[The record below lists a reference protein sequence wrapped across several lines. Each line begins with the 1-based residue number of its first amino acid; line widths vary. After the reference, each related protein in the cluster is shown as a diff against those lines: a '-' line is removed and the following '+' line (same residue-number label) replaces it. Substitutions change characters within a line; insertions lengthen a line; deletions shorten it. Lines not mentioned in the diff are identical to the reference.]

1 MANFRSLAEIVI
13 FVDDMERSLAFYRDE
28 LGLPLFSPPK
38 LPGKFLQV
46 GTQGGPGGGEGVP
59 QQIVLVPR
67 PTDTQRGSRDRREG
81 SLHHIGL
88 EVDRDEY
95 EGPAGQRISLS
106 SLLRRAP
113 GSCGAPKFHPRSR
126 GFETP
131 HPRGLHF
138 RCVDHPPDTSPDTTA
153 PDSKRAG
160 RLACRNELEEEARS
174 QVCLPTPPR
183 QSGDALRESEGR
195 SRLAVLD
202 LRHESP
208 RDRRPSQLAIGSRYP
223 DQVLNRVS
231 F

>member
-59 QQIVLVPR
+59 QQIVLLPR

-95 EGPAGQRISLS
+95 EG
-106 SLLRRAP
+106 LR
-113 GSCGAPKFHPRSR
+113 
-126 GFETP
+126 
-131 HPRGLHF
+131 
-138 RCVDHPPDTSPDTTA
+138 
-153 PDSKRAG
+153 G
-160 RLACRNELEEEARS
+160 RLEQQGHATREGEHPFMPVEAFYVDDPDGNEVEI
-174 QVCLPTPPR
+174 V
-183 QSGDALRESEGR
+183 
-195 SRLAVLD
+195 
-202 LRHESP
+202 
-208 RDRRPSQLAIGSRYP
+208 RY
-223 DQVLNRVS
+223 RG
-231 F
+231 